1 MSTRVAVVTV
11 ALVAAAVAVA
21 AAALLPLHS
30 GRALPAPARP
40 IAVQASFVPAAVEFG
55 DPVTA
60 RVVVTLATSSVRAST
75 LHLALGVS
83 PLTQLGQIV
92 ERRVVRGG
100 TTVVT
105 YELRA
110 ACLSEACISPSGRRT
125 VTPPGVVADI
135 ARDDGGRAT
144 ATGTWAPLAVAG
156 RVAPADVA
164 AARLPFRAAV
174 TPPPVTYRM
183 RPATLAALLDA
194 AAGILAAW
202 GVGLG
207 AAALLRARRRPQA
220 GRRANELARALQLAR
235 EARTRPERD
244 RRTAAGYVARLLGR
258 RDAILARTAGEL
270 AWSRP
275 GPTPDSLTELVD
287 QVEQERPA

>member
-1 MSTRVAVVTV
+1 VNARIGVVAIS
-11 ALVAAAVAVA
+11 LAAATVAVA
-21 AAALLPLHS
+21 AAALLPLRT
-30 GRALPAPARP
+30 GRPLPAPARP

-60 RVVVTLATSSVRAST
+60 RVVVTVATSSVRTST
-75 LHLALGVS
+75 LHVTLGVA
-83 PLTQLGQIV
+83 PLTQLKKIA
-92 ERRVVRGG
+92 ERRVTRGG

-125 VTPPGVVADI
+125 VTPAAVA
-135 ARDDGGRAT
+135 AEVAQRDGGRAT
-144 ATGTWAPLAVAG
+144 ATGAWAPLVVAG

-164 AARLPFRAAV
+164 AARLPFRADL
-174 TPPPVTYRM
+174 TPPPVTYRV

-194 AAGILAAW
+194 AAGILAAC
-202 GVGLG
+202 GAGL
-207 AAALLRARRRPQA
+207 AAATFLRARRRPEPERSA
-220 GRRANELARALQLAR
+220 DELARALQLAR

-244 RRTAAGYVARLLGR
+244 RRTAAGYVGRLLGR
-258 RDAILARTAGEL
+258 RNEPLARTAGDL

-275 GPTPDSLTELVD
+275 TPTPDSLTELVE

>member
-207 AAALLRARRRPQA
+207 AAALLRARRLPPSGHHGNKPA
-220 GRRANELARALQLAR
+220 PALQLAR

>member
-207 AAALLRARRRPQA
+207 AAALLRAGGQAKGGGQAKKTPPAAPAAVRAPRERARP
-220 GRRANELARALQLAR
+220 RAPTRA
-235 EARTRPERD
+235 
-244 RRTAAGYVARLLGR
+244 
-258 RDAILARTAGEL
+258 
-270 AWSRP
+270 
-275 GPTPDSLTELVD
+275 
-287 QVEQERPA
+287 

>member
-207 AAALLRARRRPQA
+207 AAALLRARRRPLA

>member
-220 GRRANELARALQLAR
+220 ERRANELARALQLAR